1 MSVRTSSLVQ
11 NLFAGPIDVVGDI
24 HGEIEALQNLLT
36 RLGYGADGS
45 HSEGRR
51 LVFVGDLTD
60 RGPDSPAV
68 VRLVKQFVE
77 SGRAQCVLGNHDL
90 NLLLCNLAEQHKGSE
105 HPFGKTRKHD
115 NHWFFGAQ
123 SSLDRSCEPT
133 PAVLADDQIRQWV
146 VDFLTSLPLV
156 LERDNVRVVHACW
169 DDAMVEMA
177 RRSSDTVTLYR
188 QHHERIEA
196 DLRNQPEL
204 DLTDQK
210 LLHQNSNPVKV
221 LTSGKE
227 RRTGTRFVASGEV
240 RYEER
245 VKWWNDYK
253 DRQLCVFGHYSN
265 GREQTS
271 TTSHAICID
280 FAVASRW
287 EGRRQKSFSGI
298 YTGSLAA
305 LRLPEGNVVTDDGAE
320 KTLAMTLN
328 T

>member
-11 NLFAGPIDVVGDI
+11 NLFTGPIDVVGDI
-24 HGEIEALQNLLT
+24 HGEIDALQNLLT

-77 SGRAQCVLGNHDL
+77 SLRAQCVLGNHDL
-90 NLLLCNLAEQHKGSE
+90 NLLLCNLAEQHDGSK
-105 HPFGKTRKHD
+105 HPFGESRKHD
-115 NHWFFGAQ
+115 NHWFFGEQ
-123 SSLDRSCEPT
+123 SPLGGPT

-156 LERDNVRVVHACW
+156 LERDDARVVHACW
-169 DDAMVEMA
+169 DDSMVEMA

-188 QHHERIEA
+188 EHHERIEA
-196 DLRNQPEL
+196 DPRKAEL
-204 DLTDQK
+204 DPIDQK
-210 LLHQNSNPVKV
+210 LLLQNGNPVKV

-227 RRTGTRFVASGEV
+227 RRTETGFMASGEL

-245 VKWWNDYK
+245 VKWWKDYK
-253 DRQLCVFGHYSN
+253 DRLCVFGHYSN
-265 GREQTS
+265 GREQTGTS
-271 TTSHAICID
+271 SHAICVD
-280 FAVASRW
+280 LAVASRW
-287 EGRRQKSFSGI
+287 KERRQKSFSGT
-298 YTGSLAA
+298 YEGSLAA
-305 LRLPEGNVVTDDGAE
+305 LRLPERSVVTDDGAE
-320 KTLAMTLN
+320 KTLALTLN

>member
-36 RLGYGADGS
+36 WLGYRADGS

-68 VRLVKQFVE
+68 VRRVKQFVE

-90 NLLLCNLAEQHKGSE
+90 NLLLCNLAEQHKGSK
-105 HPFGKTRKHD
+105 HPFGKSRKHD
-115 NHWFFGAQ
+115 NHWFFGEEW
-123 SSLDRSCEPT
+123 SLDNTEPT
-133 PAVLADDQIRQWV
+133 PAVLADEQIRQWV

-156 LERDNVRVVHACW
+156 LARGDVRVVHACW
-169 DDAMVEMA
+169 DNAMVEMA
-177 RRSSDTVTLYR
+177 RRASDTVTLYS
-188 QHHERIEA
+188 QHHDRIEA

-204 DLTDQK
+204 DLTAGK
-210 LLHQNSNPVKV
+210 LLHQNGNPVKV

-227 RRTGTRFVASGEV
+227 RRTEIGFLASGEK

-253 DRQLCVFGHYSN
+253 DPQLCVFGHYSN

-271 TTSHAICID
+271 TSAHAICID

-287 EGRRQKSFSGI
+287 EERKQQSFSGT
-298 YTGSLAA
+298 YKGSLAA
-305 LRLPEGNVVTDDGAE
+305 VRLPEGNVVTDDGWRRRSQ
-320 KTLAMTLN
+320 
-328 T
+328 